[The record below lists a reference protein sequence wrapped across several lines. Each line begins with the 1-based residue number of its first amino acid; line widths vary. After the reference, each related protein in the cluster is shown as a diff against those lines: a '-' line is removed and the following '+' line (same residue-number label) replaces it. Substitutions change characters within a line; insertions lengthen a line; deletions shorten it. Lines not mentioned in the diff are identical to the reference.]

1 MSRSAENQEF
11 TCANCG
17 ITVRPVT
24 NGGYRNHCPRCLWS
38 MHVDVA
44 PGDRAADCGGP
55 MRPEHLEHRP
65 GKGLVI
71 VHRCVRC
78 GHRRANRIARDTV
91 QADDIDAIA
100 ELLSAPGPAGPRV
113 SRDGRPWN
121 RRSRS

>member
-1 MSRSAENQEF
+1 
-11 TCANCG
+11 
-17 ITVRPVT
+17 
-24 NGGYRNHCPRCLWS
+24 
-38 MHVDVA
+38 
-44 PGDRAADCGGP
+44 

-100 ELLSAPGPAGPRV
+100 ELLSAPGPAGPRGQPRWTTV
-113 SRDGRPWN
+113 EPPFTQLN
-121 RRSRS
+121 R